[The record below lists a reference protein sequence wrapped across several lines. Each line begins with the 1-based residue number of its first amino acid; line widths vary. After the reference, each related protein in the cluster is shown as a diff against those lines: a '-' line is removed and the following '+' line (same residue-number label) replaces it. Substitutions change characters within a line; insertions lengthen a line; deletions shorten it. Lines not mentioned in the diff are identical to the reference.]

1 MTRLPRAIKLRPMK
15 QATLIASLLVALLI
29 TGLTTGCATHSG
41 QMPDFSLKGAEAER
55 EIGKYTMS
63 ESAWDGGNLIVL
75 GNTRERYTSDSFR
88 PVLESVSP
96 AAGDIM
102 RRSERWRIAASVF
115 FGGAIYALIRGPD
128 EVGYGT
134 FWGLFGLNILA
145 NSKADNLKAD
155 AGQQYNRDL
164 REKFNPKVSWTWSFD

>member
-1 MTRLPRAIKLRPMK
+1 MWTKDKMK
-15 QATLIASLLVALLI
+15 QNLTLLFLSALL
-29 TGLTTGCATHSG
+29 LMTGCATHSG
-41 QMPDFSLKGAEAER
+41 QVPDFSLKGVDAEK

-63 ESAWDGGNLIVL
+63 ESAWDGGSLIVL
-75 GNTRERYTSDSFR
+75 GNTRERYTAESFR

-96 AAGDIM
+96 AAGETFK
-102 RRSERWRIAASVF
+102 RSEHWRIAASIF
-115 FGGAIYALIRGPD
+115 FGGAIYALFRGPD

-155 AGQQYNRDL
+155 AGRQYNRDL
-164 REKFNPKVSWTWSFD
+164 RDKFNPKVSWTWSFE

>member
-1 MTRLPRAIKLRPMK
+1 MK
-15 QATLIASLLVALLI
+15 QFFFALLLLVNLVAS
-29 TGLTTGCATHSG
+29 GCATHSG
-41 QMPDFSLKGAEAER
+41 QLPDFSLKGVDAER

-96 AAGDIM
+96 AAGNIM

-115 FGGAIYALIRGPD
+115 FGGAIYALMRGPD

-164 REKFNPKVSWTWSFD
+164 REKFNPKVSWMWSFD

>member
-1 MTRLPRAIKLRPMK
+1 MK
-15 QATLIASLLVALLI
+15 QITLIPFPLVTFIVTALI
-29 TGLTTGCATHSG
+29 AGLTTGCATHSG
-41 QMPDFSLKGAEAER
+41 QMPDFSLKGVEAER

-75 GNTRERYTSDSFR
+75 GNTRERYTSNSFR

-96 AAGDIM
+96 TAGDIL

-115 FGGAIYALIRGPD
+115 FGGAIYALMRGPD
-128 EVGYGT
+128 EVGHGT
-134 FWGLFGLNILA
+134 FWGLVGLNILA

-155 AGQQYNRDL
+155 AGQLYNRDL